1 MESPSAALEQRFLR
15 LHAKKERF
23 ETNLTLVAA
32 RLRTSQRQED
42 VQNDALA
49 RVIEQLDI
57 LVEDGANCSA
67 EAKSN
72 VGSVNI
78 SKAVSP
84 VASTEGYAMSVTT
97 TSI

>member
-1 MESPSAALEQRFLR
+1 MESPSAAPEQCFLR
-15 LHAKKERF
+15 LQAMKERF

-57 LVEDGANCSA
+57 LVEDGADSSA

-72 VGSVNI
+72 
-78 SKAVSP
+78 ALH
-84 VASTEGYAMSVTT
+84 
-97 TSI
+97 